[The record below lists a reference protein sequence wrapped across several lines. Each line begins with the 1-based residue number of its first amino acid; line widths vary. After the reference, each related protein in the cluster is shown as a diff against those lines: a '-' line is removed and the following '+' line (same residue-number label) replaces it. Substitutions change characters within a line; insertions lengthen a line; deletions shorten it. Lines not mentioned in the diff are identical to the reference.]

1 MTNKEYET
9 VSTVMRVLARTLG
22 IAPSRYAVTIIGA
35 NGPYIKASVRCTTY
49 TIEGEEITGIF
60 TDNAMYI
67 PEHYE
72 TEER

>member
-9 VSTVMRVLARTLG
+9 VSTVMRVLAKTLG
-22 IAPSRYAVTIIGA
+22 IAPSRYAITINSV
-35 NGPYIKASVRCTTY
+35 NGPYINASVRCTDY
-49 TIEGEEITGIF
+49 VICGEELTGIF
-60 TDNAMYI
+60 TDNAMYM